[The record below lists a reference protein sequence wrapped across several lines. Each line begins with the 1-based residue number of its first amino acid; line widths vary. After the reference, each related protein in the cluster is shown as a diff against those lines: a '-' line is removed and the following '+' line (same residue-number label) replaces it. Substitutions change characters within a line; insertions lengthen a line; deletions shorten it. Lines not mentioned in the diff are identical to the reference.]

1 MEEGMEIDKEEE
13 GMEIDEEEEG
23 EITESQNETKVWLS
37 SCFILDHIFMPRLV
51 Y

>member
-1 MEEGMEIDKEEE
+1 MEEGIEIDKEEE

-23 EITESQNETKVWLS
+23 EITSQNETKVRLS
-37 SCFILDHIFMPRLV
+37 SYFILDHIFMPRVV